1 MSGWIQEMLG
11 ADADKLQANITALR
25 KAIQAF
31 PMIPALKALVAH
43 YRKDPGW
50 AKMRPPFTD
59 LPAADA
65 DKLIKQLAD
74 AYNFKLDFAKA
85 A

>member
-1 MSGWIQEMLG
+1 
-11 ADADKLQANITALR
+11 
-25 KAIQAF
+25 
-31 PMIPALKALVAH
+31 LVAH

-50 AKMRPPFTD
+50 AKMRAPFMD
-59 LPAADA
+59 LPAAEA

>member
-1 MSGWIQEMLG
+1 
-11 ADADKLQANITALR
+11 
-25 KAIQAF
+25 
-31 PMIPALKALVAH
+31 MIPALKALVAH
-43 YRKDPGW
+43 YRKDAGW

-59 LPAADA
+59 LPAAEA

-74 AYNFKLDFAKA
+74 AHNFKLDFAKA